1 MALVIGENSYI
12 TVEEATTII
21 NSYML
26 PSDPLRVAWTAASNS
41 DKEILLL
48 QSCLQL
54 ERLPYT
60 GRKKDKTQSLSF
72 PRQDGNMQPIKLA
85 QAFQAAFLTDYGQQE
100 EMSLR
105 RQLQNAGVK
114 SYKIGN
120 LQETFGGTLSKA
132 LTAIQTNAVDAL
144 RPYLSGGYRICI

>member
-21 NSYML
+21 SSYML

-60 GRKKDKTQSLSF
+60 GRKRIRRKVYPFRAKTVICNLLS
-72 PRQDGNMQPIKLA
+72 
-85 QAFQAAFLTDYGQQE
+85 
-100 EMSLR
+100 
-105 RQLQNAGVK
+105 
-114 SYKIGN
+114 
-120 LQETFGGTLSKA
+120 
-132 LTAIQTNAVDAL
+132 
-144 RPYLSGGYRICI
+144 

>member
-1 MALVIGENSYI
+1 
-12 TVEEATTII
+12 
-21 NSYML
+21 
-26 PSDPLRVAWTAASNS
+26 
-41 DKEILLL
+41 
-48 QSCLQL
+48 
-54 ERLPYT
+54 
-60 GRKKDKTQSLSF
+60 
-72 PRQDGNMQPIKLA
+72 MQPIKLA

-120 LQETFGGTLSKA
+120 LQETFGGTLSKT